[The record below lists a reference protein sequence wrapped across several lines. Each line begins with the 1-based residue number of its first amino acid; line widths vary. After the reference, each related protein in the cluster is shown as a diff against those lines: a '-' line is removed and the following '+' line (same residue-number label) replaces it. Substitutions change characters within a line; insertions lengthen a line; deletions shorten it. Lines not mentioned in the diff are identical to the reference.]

1 MLPQD
6 KFSHNGCHIK
16 TFNDLQVENS
26 ITVKDLNFTICMVK
40 IVLGKAENVFLG
52 GSIFVDW
59 TVVRHG
65 GGHQANFVSLID
77 VVLGESLSPDQ
88 NSRLPTQTAL
98 VGGY

>member
-16 TFNDLQVENS
+16 TFHHLQVENS

-52 GSIFVDW
+52 GSVFVDW

-65 GGHQANFVSLID
+65 GGHQANFVALVD
-77 VVLGESLSPDQ
+77 VVLGEPLPPDQ
-88 NSRLPTQTAL
+88 NSCLSTQTAL